1 VNATPGTT
9 YQIAVD
15 GWSSTTGPINLN
27 IAPTAPPN
35 DNFANRIALTGD
47 TANATGSNIR
57 ATAEPGEPNQSGQIN
72 SVWWTWT
79 APNTGTYTINT
90 EGSGYDT
97 WLSLFT
103 GSDVSNLSL
112 IAADDDSGEGLTSRI
127 YLNAIAGQT
136 YQIAVEGWSSST
148 GPINLNIAPT
158 PPGSG
163 KLSETPN
170 NTLNE
175 EKDPLTG
182 VDTTS
187 PFPPSSARAPVG
199 DIAPSEKTDDLLTQ
213 GGAMIN
219 APSPF
224 SPAVNSA
231 VPILEK
237 EVSPLFTDANG
248 VLAATPP
255 LGINNAPFG
264 VGQTSPFADPYRIG
278 VYEAKQSL
286 GISVA

>member
-79 APNTGTYTINT
+79 APNTGSYNINT
-90 EGSGYDT
+90 IGSGYDT

-112 IAADDDSGEGLTSRI
+112 VAADDDSGGGLTSRI
-127 YLNAIAGQT
+127 YLDAIAGQT

-148 GPINLNIAPT
+148 GPINLNIAPA

-170 NTLNE
+170 NTLNK
-175 EKDPLTG
+175 EKDLLTG

-187 PFPPSSARAPVG
+187 SFPPSSARPPVG
-199 DIAPSEKTDDLLTQ
+199 DIAPSEKTDDLLTE

-219 APSPF
+219 APSLF
-224 SPAVNSA
+224 SPAVNSP
-231 VPILEK
+231 VSPFVKE
-237 EVSPLFTDANG
+237 EVSPMFTDANG
-248 VLAATPP
+248 ALVGTPP

-264 VGQTSPFADPYRIG
+264 LANTSPFLDPYRVG
-278 VYEAKQSL
+278 VYEPKSS

>member
-1 VNATPGTT
+1 
-9 YQIAVD
+9 
-15 GWSSTTGPINLN
+15 
-27 IAPTAPPN
+27 
-35 DNFANRIALTGD
+35 
-47 TANATGSNIR
+47 
-57 ATAEPGEPNQSGQIN
+57 
-72 SVWWTWT
+72 
-79 APNTGTYTINT
+79 
-90 EGSGYDT
+90 
-97 WLSLFT
+97 
-103 GSDVSNLSL
+103 
-112 IAADDDSGEGLTSRI
+112 LTSRI

-136 YQIAVEGWSSST
+136 YQIAVEGWSSNT
-148 GPINLNIAPT
+148 GPINLNIAPA

-187 PFPPSSARAPVG
+187 SFPPSSARAPVG
-199 DIAPSEKTDDLLTQ
+199 DIAPSEKTDDLLTE

-219 APSPF
+219 APSLF

-231 VPILEK
+231 VPILQK
-237 EVSPLFTDANG
+237 EVDSMFTDANG
-248 VLAATPP
+248 ALAGTPP
-255 LGINNAPFG
+255 LGINSAPFG
-264 VGQTSPFADPYRIG
+264 VANTSPFADPYLVG

>member
-9 YQIAVD
+9 YQLAVD
-15 GWSSTTGPINLN
+15 GWSSRTGPINLN

-57 ATAEPGEPNQSGQIN
+57 ATGEAGEPNQSGETN

-79 APNTGTYTINT
+79 APNTGNYTFNT
-90 EGSGYDT
+90 VGSGYDT

-112 IAADDDSGEGLTSRI
+112 VAFNDDSGGGLTSRI
-127 YLNAIAGQT
+127 DLAAIAGQT
-136 YQIAVEGWSSST
+136 YQIAVEGWANRT
-148 GPINLNIAPT
+148 GPINLNIAPA

-163 KLSETPN
+163 NLSETN
-170 NTLNE
+170 NTLKV

-182 VDTTS
+182 DTTS
-187 PFPPSSARAPVG
+187 PFPPSSARAPVA
-199 DIAPSEKTDDLLTQ
+199 DIANIEKTEDLLIE
-213 GGAMIN
+213 GGAMMN
-219 APSPF
+219 PPSLF

-231 VPILEK
+231 VPTLVK
-237 EVSPLFTDANG
+237 EVDSVFADANG
-248 VLAATPP
+248 ALAGTPP
-255 LGINNAPFG
+255 LGINSAPFG
-264 VGQTSPFADPYRIG
+264 VANTSPLADPNLVG
-278 VYEAKQSL
+278 LYEAKQSL

>member
-1 VNATPGTT
+1 
-9 YQIAVD
+9 
-15 GWSSTTGPINLN
+15 
-27 IAPTAPPN
+27 
-35 DNFANRIALTGD
+35 
-47 TANATGSNIR
+47 
-57 ATAEPGEPNQSGQIN
+57 
-72 SVWWTWT
+72 
-79 APNTGTYTINT
+79 
-90 EGSGYDT
+90 
-97 WLSLFT
+97 LSLFT

-112 IAADDDSGEGLTSRI
+112 VAADDDSGGGLTSRI
-127 YLNAIAGQT
+127 YLNAQAGQT
-136 YQIAVEGWSSST
+136 YQIAVEGWSSNT
-148 GPINLNIAPT
+148 GPINLNIAPA

-187 PFPPSSARAPVG
+187 PFPPSSARPPVG
-199 DIAPSEKTDDLLTQ
+199 DIAPSEKTDDLLTE

-219 APSPF
+219 APSLF
-224 SPAVNSA
+224 SPAVNSP
-231 VPILEK
+231 VSPFVKE
-237 EVSPLFTDANG
+237 EVSPMFTDANG
-248 VLAATPP
+248 ALVGTPP

-264 VGQTSPFADPYRIG
+264 VANTSPFPDPYLVG